1 MDNSTVKTRESV
13 SYSIYYTHILL
24 KEQVPQSGKKR
35 VFLFKNGKN
44 KNKNKKTLILNDNL
58 VSIFEV
64 TYKCP
69 RFCVIVLEKYLLI

>member
-1 MDNSTVKTRESV
+1 MKTRESV

-35 VFLFKNGKN
+35 VFLFKNGK
-44 KNKNKKTLILNDNL
+44 KKTLILNDNL

>member
-35 VFLFKNGKN
+35 AFLFKSEKKKN
-44 KNKNKKTLILNDNL
+44 HLN
-58 VSIFEV
+58 SE
-64 TYKCP
+64 
-69 RFCVIVLEKYLLI
+69 